1 MAGQHIAKFEWQLA
15 FDQTGFANNFLN
27 MNFIVSENVTE

>member
-1 MAGQHIAKFEWQLA
+1 MADQHIPKLEWQLA

-27 MNFIVSENVTE
+27 MNFIVSENVTK